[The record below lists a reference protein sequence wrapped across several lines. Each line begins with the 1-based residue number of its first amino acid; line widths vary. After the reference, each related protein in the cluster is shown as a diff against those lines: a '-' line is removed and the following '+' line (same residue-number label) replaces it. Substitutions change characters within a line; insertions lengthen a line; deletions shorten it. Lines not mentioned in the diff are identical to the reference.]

1 MSKKNVLHILRTY
14 SLHGGEK
21 QLSKVLIKNKYFNN
35 IFLDLYFDKK
45 IKFFY
50 TKKKIP
56 YLYLNNFYIKPLS
69 PLIEAFLSI
78 FFMIYSFLK
87 ILKILKSRK
96 IEIVVCH
103 GIQSAIIIQIAML
116 FFKKKIKFF
125 YMHRILKK
133 YRFYD
138 FISKI
143 IYRRFHLVL
152 CNSEAVKKSLIP
164 YCVKHKI
171 KVIYNA
177 VEFQKDIKFKNN
189 NNNIILSVARFEKR
203 KNLLFLI
210 KAFHIFNKKKLEYN
224 LFLMGD
230 GPEKITLQ
238 EYVKNNKINNINFL
252 GYKKNIKKYLQECKI
267 FVHTSLFEGMSN
279 SVLEAMSYGKPSIVL
294 NSPGVAELHVH
305 KETGYVSSNNL
316 HKFIDYLEKLTKDRK
331 LQKVFF
337 KNSRN
342 RVKKKYSIEKT
353 LSSYDKYLK

>member
-21 QLSKVLIKNKYFNN
+21 QLSKVLTKNKYFNN
-35 IFLDLYFDKK
+35 FFLDLYFDKK
-45 IKFFY
+45 IKSFY

-56 YLYLNNFYIKPLS
+56 YLYLNNFYIKPLN
-69 PLIEAFLSI
+69 PLLEVFLSI
-78 FFMIYSFLK
+78 FFMICSFHK
-87 ILKILKSRK
+87 ILKILKYRK

-103 GIQSAIIIQIAML
+103 GIQSAIIIQIIML

-138 FISKI
+138 FLSKI
-143 IYRRFHLVL
+143 IYKRFHLVL
-152 CNSEAVKKSLIP
+152 CNSKAVKISLLP
-164 YCVKHKI
+164 YCIKNKV

-177 VEFQKDIKFKNN
+177 VEYQKNIKFKDNS
-189 NNNIILSVARFEKR
+189 NIILSVARFEKR

-210 KAFHIFNKKKLEYN
+210 KAFNIFNKNNSKYN
-224 LFLMGD
+224 LFLIGD

-238 EYVKNNKINNINFL
+238 KYIRNNRINNINFL
-252 GYKKNIKKYLQECKI
+252 GYKKDIRKYLSECKI

-279 SVLEAMSYGKPSIVL
+279 AVLEAMSYGKPSIVL
-294 NSPGVAELHVH
+294 DSPGVAELHIH
-305 KETGYVSSNNL
+305 KKTGYVSSNNL
-316 HKFIDYLEKLTKDRK
+316 RKFTEYLEKLTKDKK
-331 LQKVFF
+331 LQKFFF

-342 RVKKKYSIEKT
+342 RVIKKYSVEKT
-353 LSSYDKYLK
+353 LSSYDRYLR